1 MTTLTSQQ
9 VAQSAAIW
17 ANKWFVAPN
26 ALGVYSMDDL
36 AAAIQAIDN
45 AFDTTLN
52 AAVSAG
58 HGAQTIVQALNSVIP
73 APVSSATNQQ
83 KAELVCFAIMK
94 RYGLL

>member
-1 MTTLTSQQ
+1 MATLTTQQ
-9 VAQSAAIW
+9 VQQISAFW
-17 ANKWFVAPN
+17 ANKWFVTT
-26 ALGVYSMDDL
+26 ALTAVYSTDDL
-36 AAAIQAIDN
+36 NAAISAIDS

-73 APVSSATNQQ
+73 APVSGATAQQ

-94 RYGLL
+94 RYGLI